1 MHVKESNGAVFMR
14 LMDMKDMKMNHTSV
28 MIQTGIASAQY
39 LLLWNEQEHE
49 TISCRVK
56 CDTSVYFPYILTCL
70 DNKLCQDYAKPHQV
84 HMPRWGRYLE
94 EEKNNAIL
102 N

>member
-49 TISCRVK
+49 TIRV
-56 CDTSVYFPYILTCL
+56 
-70 DNKLCQDYAKPHQV
+70 A
-84 HMPRWGRYLE
+84 
-94 EEKNNAIL
+94 
-102 N
+102 